1 MRVNINIPASMGL
14 RFTEAALEGLA
25 QLATEDHLAGNLPP
39 LYDSGIR
46 YQRERGTEN
55 WLLPSQALLQGASDC
70 EDLAA
75 YRVGELRAHNIDP
88 GARIVVEQTG
98 PRTMH
103 ALVRRSDGTL
113 EDPSVALGMRRA
125 SSPLPR
131 MLVGVDNTQ
140 TWCELSRRSRY
151 GTLHMGRELR
161 ECLDGAELG
170 AELGFLPVLDT
181 VARAAQGA
189 LTAVAPGL
197 DRQAQGMAA
206 MQTAARLSQAG
217 LDVSPG
223 EVLALAAQ
231 LARVVRAEANRRFRE
246 DQRGFQRGG
255 WQRGEANRKF
265 REDQRAWQRP

>member
-1 MRVNINIPASMGL
+1 MRVNVNIPASMGI

-39 LYDSGIR
+39 LYESGIR

-55 WLLPSQALLQGASDC
+55 WLMPSEALMAGVSDC

-75 YRVGELRAHNIDP
+75 YRVGELRAHGIDP

-103 ALVRRSDGTL
+103 AIVQRSDGTQ
-113 EDPSVALGMRRA
+113 EDPSAALGMRR
-125 SSPLPR
+125 SVSQLPR
-131 MLVGVDNTQ
+131 MLVGVDANG
-140 TWCELSRRSRY
+140 TWCELSRRSPR
-151 GTLHMGRELR
+151 GTLHMGRVLE

-170 AELGFLPVLDT
+170 ADVGFLPVLDT

-189 LTAVAPGL
+189 LTAVVPGL
-197 DRQAQGMAA
+197 DRQAQAQAA
-206 MQTAARLSQAG
+206 RQTAARLSQAG

-231 LARVVRAEANRRFRE
+231 LSRVVRAEANRKVRE
-246 DQRGFQRGG
+246 ER
-255 WQRGEANRKF
+255 
-265 REDQRAWQRP
+265 RAWQRR